1 MARHRT
7 PPETARAETAR
18 GSDAGRDERHR
29 LEVTF
34 GAAGV
39 DPAGLDRARRTL
51 LARLSSHADD
61 FAATAALQALNRYS
75 AGLRTDNPSDAPG
88 RVRETGLSFLQRMR
102 SKRASA
108 TA

>member
-7 PPETARAETAR
+7 PPEPVR

-29 LEVTF
+29 LEVAF
-34 GAAGV
+34 RAADL
-39 DPAGLDRARRTL
+39 DPADLDSARRTL

-75 AGLRTDNPSDAPG
+75 AGLRTDDPSDAP
-88 RVRETGLSFLQRMR
+88 RHVRETGLSFLQRVR
-102 SKRASA
+102 SRRAPASA
-108 TA
+108 

>member
-7 PPETARAETAR
+7 PPETARSETAR
-18 GSDAGRDERHR
+18 GSAAGRDERNR

-34 GAAGV
+34 RA
-39 DPAGLDRARRTL
+39 AGLDPADLDLARRTL
-51 LARLSSHADD
+51 LGRLSSHADD

-75 AGLRTDNPSDAPG
+75 AGLRTDDPSDAPG
-88 RVRETGLSFLQRMR
+88 HVRETGLSFFQRMR
-102 SKRASA
+102 SKRAPA